1 MEIIMKKSRN
11 YLMIFFL
18 IVAGSIMGNI
28 LGGFFADVFP
38 VLNLSESIYFGP
50 ATLDLN
56 FLSLTFGFTFSLS
69 LAGVLGIIVVLVI
82 FKIFY

>member
-1 MEIIMKKSRN
+1 MRKGRN

-28 LGGFFADVFP
+28 IGGFFSGIFP
-38 VLNLSESIYFGP
+38 ALSISESIFFGP
-50 ATLDLN
+50 AVLDLN
-56 FLSLTFGFTFSLS
+56 FLSITFGFTFSLS
-69 LAGVLGIIVVLVI
+69 LAGLLGVIVVLII

>member
-1 MEIIMKKSRN
+1 MRKSRS

-28 LGGFFADVFP
+28 IGGFFSDIFP
-38 VLNLSESIYFGP
+38 VLSISESIFFGP
-50 ATLDLN
+50 AVLDLN
-56 FLSLTFGFTFSLS
+56 FLSITFGFTFSLS
-69 LAGVLGIIVVLVI
+69 LAGLLGVIVVLII

>member
-1 MEIIMKKSRN
+1 MRKSKN

-28 LGGFFADVFP
+28 IGGFFSDIFP
-38 VLNLSESIYFGP
+38 ALSISESIFFGP
-50 ATLDLN
+50 AVLDIN
-56 FLSLTFGFTFSLS
+56 FLSITFGFTFSLS
-69 LAGVLGIIVVLVI
+69 LAGLLGVFVVLIV

>member
-1 MEIIMKKSRN
+1 MRKSKN

-28 LGGFFADVFP
+28 IGGLFSDIFP
-38 VLNLSESIYFGP
+38 ALSISESIFFGP
-50 ATLDLN
+50 AVLDIN
-56 FLSLTFGFTFSLS
+56 FLSITFGFTFSLS
-69 LAGVLGIIVVLVI
+69 LAGLLGVFVVLII